1 MERLKL
7 GIALKFV
14 PKQDTAPKIVATG
27 EGFLAD
33 RIRRVAENHRIPIV
47 SNPPLAESLS
57 SLQPGEEI
65 PENLYRA
72 VAAVFAYLL
81 GENEAGE
88 MF

>member
-1 MERLKL
+1 MKL

-14 PKQDTAPKIVATG
+14 PNLKSAPKVIATG

-33 RIRRVAENHRIPIV
+33 RIRQVAEHHKIPV
-47 SNPPLAESLS
+47 VANAPLAEALS
-57 SLQPGEEI
+57 PLPVGEEI

-81 GENEAGE
+81 GENAPSE
-88 MF
+88 M